1 MIYGASNISIF
12 SPTTSLGRFGG
23 EGFRSRRF
31 QIETLYR
38 KKGLIKK
45 SQPVKSERLSLV
57 VKISLLRDQSLLM
70 VGGGAEDIKG
80 GHQ

>member
-1 MIYGASNISIF
+1 MFAGERCLGAAKSIF
-12 SPTTSLGRFGG
+12 PPTTSFGRFGG

-45 SQPVKSERLSLV
+45 SQPIKSERCLC
-57 VKISLLRDQSLLM
+57 
-70 VGGGAEDIKG
+70 
-80 GHQ
+80 